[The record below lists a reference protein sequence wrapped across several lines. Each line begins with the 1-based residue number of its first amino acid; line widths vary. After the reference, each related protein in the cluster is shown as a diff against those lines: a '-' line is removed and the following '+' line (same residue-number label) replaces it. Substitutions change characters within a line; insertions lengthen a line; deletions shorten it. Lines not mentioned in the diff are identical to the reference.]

1 MPFSDEI
8 RTQLAP
14 EGVLFDLNNSKKFL
28 GVKRSTR
35 LTNGGSDLQVIE
47 LPDAIKTVLV
57 RWNRAKID
65 LTELARLRWIEK
77 MTLSKICQKVGMA
90 RSAVQVSTR
99 TIRNCGIS
107 GLNLSDSEKKLIE
120 IEMNREIEKFER
132 EQPNF
137 RKSKAARDSRK
148 VLP

>member
-1 MPFSDEI
+1 
-8 RTQLAP
+8 
-14 EGVLFDLNNSKKFL
+14 
-28 GVKRSTR
+28 
-35 LTNGGSDLQVIE
+35 
-47 LPDAIKTVLV
+47 
-57 RWNRAKID
+57 
-65 LTELARLRWIEK
+65 

-120 IEMNREIEKFER
+120 IEMNREIEKLER

-137 RKSKAARDSRK
+137 RKSKLARDSRK
-148 VLP
+148 VVP